1 MAFGHLHIRNSVGLF
16 GEKAAVDLL
25 KKKGYKI
32 LEQNWKIGHLEVDI
46 IAENKTDIAFVEV
59 KTRTSVFGRMPE
71 EYVDRTKQHRIKCAA
86 NAYIKAKQCTK
97 NPRFDVIGI
106 LTNES
111 CDKILYINHLEDAFQ
126 PRVRTYGLP
135 F

>member
-16 GEKAAVDLL
+16 GEKTAVDLL
-25 KKKGYKI
+25 RSKGYKI
-32 LEQNWKIGHLEVDI
+32 LEQNWKMGHLEVDI
-46 IAENKTDIAFVEV
+46 IAENKTHIAFVEV

-86 NAYIKAKQCTK
+86 NAYIKAKNCNK
-97 NPRFDVIGI
+97 IPRFDVIGV
-106 LTNES
+106 LANGN
-111 CDKILYINHLEDAFQ
+111 CDKILYINHIEDAFR
-126 PRVRTYGLP
+126 PRLKTYGVR